1 MQMFGIADR
10 QTCTWMHTH
19 TQQTACLCCLDM
31 QMTVFVSEGYF
42 VCSVSISSPHSI
54 TLFVLCFALDFLWVF
69 YALWLGA
76 ACLFFFLP
84 IFHLLPTWH
93 KNHFLSI
100 CFSSPLCL
108 DAFQV
113 ISSQEAAWGRV
124 PLSRYNVLGEL
135 FPALM
140 NTSLQLL
147 PLFFTGITV
156 TVWCVMNCLLPSN
169 GYLEVRSD
177 R

>member
-1 MQMFGIADR
+1 MDAYTYTTNSLFMLFGHADDCFR
-10 QTCTWMHTH
+10 FRGIFCVFCVHLLSTQYHT
-19 TQQTACLCCLDM
+19 
-31 QMTVFVSEGYF
+31 
-42 VCSVSISSPHSI
+42 VCS
-54 TLFVLCFALDFLWVF
+54 LLCTGFPLGFLCSLTW
-69 YALWLGA
+69 
-76 ACLFFFLP
+76 CSMSFFFLP

-140 NTSLQLL
+140 NASLQLL

-169 GYLEVRSD
+169 GYLEVRRD